1 MRDVEQMLPPESAS
15 LSKSERDGANSTAAQ
30 SAEKLE
36 SLIRSVGEAS
46 SGEIDRVISQLEDV
60 RAMLRREGER
70 VTQEIEG
77 YERLS
82 ELAMS
87 TKKNINDRLKQ
98 AKSGT

>member
-1 MRDVEQMLPPESAS
+1 MSDVEQMLPPDSAS

-70 VTQEIEG
+70 VTQEIKG

-87 TKKNINDRLKQ
+87 TTKNINGRLKQ
-98 AKSGT
+98 GKGGT

>member
-46 SGEIDRVISQLEDV
+46 SGEIDRVISQQKTF
-60 RAMLRREGER
+60 APCCEGR
-70 VTQEIEG
+70 V
-77 YERLS
+77 S
-82 ELAMS
+82 A
-87 TKKNINDRLKQ
+87 
-98 AKSGT
+98 